1 MAGGWIEVVLLGAV
15 VVLLLAALVL
25 MASIAAQLKL
35 LRREAEM
42 VRSQLVKMDWS
53 QLLFNGVQHLREA
66 GQSLD
71 TIDKRLQKL
80 EALEKVQLSHINI
93 RAGR

>member
-1 MAGGWIEVVLLGAV
+1 MAGGMLETALLGAV
-15 VVLLLAALVL
+15 VVLLLLVVAL
-25 MASIAAQLKL
+25 MASIAAQLRG

-42 VRSQLVKMDWS
+42 SRGQLMKMDWS
-53 QLLFNGVQHLREA
+53 QLLHNGIQHLREA
-66 GQSLD
+66 REALD

-80 EALEKVQLSHINI
+80 EALEKVQISHINL